1 MNEEITLENDHE
13 WEDWNVI
20 YQTRNISMKGSVVT
34 GDIEEDEDH
43 MALTDTID
51 EFKYGKIDC
60 IILGMQYIGF

>member
-1 MNEEITLENDHE
+1 MERLECH
-13 WEDWNVI
+13 
-20 YQTRNISMKGSVVT
+20 RSMKGSVMT
-34 GDIEEDEDH
+34 GDIEENH

>member
-1 MNEEITLENDHE
+1 MVRLECH
-13 WEDWNVI
+13 
-20 YQTRNISMKGSVVT
+20 ISMKGSVMT

-43 MALTDTID
+43 MVLTDTID